1 MKRDYYLPFYQGGG
15 LVLPQYAS
23 GQLSYQVPNSGMA
36 TLNAMM
42 QVDQQS
48 FNRGIQM
55 DQLNLQR
62 SAQVGNMI
70 NTALNQQLQREQSV
84 RATKQLDLANKQ
96 YELNLLKQGAE
107 EQAKALAIGVNEF
120 LPGDQAKIDADL
132 AGINKK
138 IADADPSDLNSF
150 IRYGAEKRRILST
163 YTGAHANKKEYTD
176 AMALFKDNPNSKLID
191 NALKGGYADL
201 DAINTYADIEK
212 EIYTNTQKFSETGDR
227 QYLDRIKEL
236 APQMKTLGDFINE
249 DMKAQQDAA
258 SQRNQILKNQQLE
271 NQSLKLEQETK
282 RESMIIK
289 AEEAARA
296 QFAKEYPDATAE
308 QILEF
313 ENKLDGKYRSQS
325 VDQINSLSELNA
337 RKVASGEITMEE
349 GIINEQRLKNT
360 DGSSGGG
367 TFFNRSTGQYEY
379 SENKDGSKNYGSFI
393 LDKNKNVISG
403 TIGNTTYLVNDLIS
417 SAKDKEI
424 VKSGVREIDG
434 KKYAVLEVTIGDTEE
449 SIAKAKEFL
458 YNRFGYSGEVE
469 DFIRTKL
476 PKVQERPLSAKKD
489 FWGNKE
495 RNSSAWIK
503 NNVLTIPFNKP
514 TAAPTNTNINSG
526 FLNSGGSGSPTVD
539 LSPYK

>member
-201 DAINTYADIEK
+201 DVINTYADIEK

-249 DMKAQQDAA
+249 DMKAQQDAFA
-258 SQRNQILKNQQLE
+258 VKKQEAELIKIQSQGELE
-271 NQSLKLEQETK
+271 K
-282 RESMIIK
+282 IK
-289 AEEAARA
+289 AEQELQDVNAYKQARET
-296 QFAKEYPDATAE
+296 FLKENPNPTYDQEIEFRSKWNSKFSATKE
-308 QILEF
+308 
-313 ENKLDGKYRSQS
+313 
-325 VDQINSLSELNA
+325 DQINNLDELIA
-337 RKVASGEITMEE
+337 RNVASGLWTMEQGVVYKRQME
-349 GIINEQRLKNT
+349 GKDE
-360 DGSSGGG
+360 SSGGG
-367 TFFNRSTGQYEY
+367 AFFNQNTGRYDVKPVNGIKDYKGFKLNNNDEVVSMKIAGKTY
-379 SENKDGSKNYGSFI
+379 NLNDVITTDYKDIVKPAFYTLKDGNPAAKI
-393 LDKNKNVISG
+393 LI
-403 TIGNTTYLVNDLIS
+403 TIGPNEED
-417 SAKDKEI
+417 
-424 VKSGVREIDG
+424 R
-434 KKYAVLEVTIGDTEE
+434 KKAERFLEQQ
-449 SIAKAKEFL
+449 
-458 YNRFGYSGEVE
+458 FGYQGDIE
-469 DFIRTKL
+469 DFIRKTFPNL
-476 PKVQERPLSAKKD
+476 QDHEPNKKM
-489 FWGNKE
+489 FGKNT
-495 RNSSAWIK
+495 SFWIK
-503 NNVLTIPFNKP
+503 NNVLTIPADKAVIP
-514 TAAPTNTNINSG
+514 VNTNINSG
-526 FLNSGGSGSPTVD
+526 FLNSGGSGAGIKTSGTKWTP
-539 LSPYK
+539 